1 MTGTLSSLNVT
12 KMALEQME
20 KGKTVWYNKLIK
32 GLQSLKY
39 VI

>member
-1 MTGTLSSLNVT
+1 MIGTLSSSNVT

-32 GLQSLKY
+32 GLQSLRNA
-39 VI
+39 I

>member
-1 MTGTLSSLNVT
+1 MTGRLSSSNVT

-32 GLQSLKY
+32 RLQSLKN
-39 VI
+39 VK